1 MRRMEIFR
9 CHVAALTAIALT
21 LAACTRAPPKPV
33 EVEEAVEVTATV
45 EAIDLANR
53 LVTIRVPEGDAAT
66 LEVGPDVRNLSQVK
80 VGDQVV
86 VAYYAAIAAEFK
98 KPGEGIK
105 GVQEDVGAE
114 RAELGERPGGIVG
127 RQVKATVIIESVD
140 AKSNTVSFTGPYG
153 MLRTIAV
160 QDRDAQA
167 FIKKLKKGDEVELTY
182 TEAVAI
188 SVEPAA

>member
-1 MRRMEIFR
+1 MRGMGIFR
-9 CHVAALTAIALT
+9 CHVAALTAVALT
-21 LAACTRAPPKPV
+21 LAACTREPPKPV
-33 EVEEAVEVTATV
+33 EVEDAVQVKATV

-53 LVTIRVPEGDAAT
+53 LVTIRGPEGNAVT
-66 LEVGPDVRNLSQVK
+66 LEVSPDVRNLPQVK

-86 VAYYAAIAAEFK
+86 VSYYAAIAAEFK
-98 KPGEGIK
+98 EPGEGVK
-105 GVQEDVGAE
+105 GVQEDIGAG

-160 QDRDAQA
+160 QDPDAQA

-188 SVEPAA
+188 SVEPAD

>member
-21 LAACTRAPPKPV
+21 LAACTREPPKPV
-33 EVEEAVEVTATV
+33 EVEDAVQVTATV

-53 LVTIRVPEGDAAT
+53 LVTVRGPEGNAVT
-66 LEVGPDVRNLSQVK
+66 LEVSPEARNLPQVK

-86 VAYYAAIAAEFK
+86 VSYYAAIAAEFK
-98 KPGEGIK
+98 KPGEGVQS
-105 GVQEDVGAE
+105 VQEDVGAR

-127 RQVKATVIIESVD
+127 RQVKASVIIESVD

-160 QDRDAQA
+160 QDPDAQA